1 MFGTDG
7 IRGPVGTSPFT
18 FEELHQLG
26 KAIGKWIIQT
36 HGSGAQVLVGH
47 DTRLSCAWVKAALKS
62 GLLMHPLHI
71 HDASI
76 FPTPGIVQRTVQDP
90 SIACGIIV
98 SASHNPFADNG
109 IKIVDGA
116 SGKLS
121 LADEQCITTYFGQDQ
136 SVDYAQLGTDT
147 PDTKS
152 AQAYIDTICHFF
164 EADLL
169 AGKTIVLD
177 CAHGATY
184 ALAPHIFRQ
193 LGAEV
198 ITIGDQPN
206 GININEEHGAL
217 HLERL
222 QQKVLECH
230 ADAGF
235 AFDGDG
241 DRVIAVNCHGQIKD
255 GDDILVLLHDHPNY
269 RKENTIVGTI
279 MSNQGLAQHIA
290 NKGGTLA
297 RTPVGDKYIARHLK
311 EHDLM
316 LGGEQSGHIICNDYL
331 CSGDGIFTA
340 LRVMQ
345 ALHSSNNPTMQT
357 FIHMPQQLINVRIKH
372 KKELTEE
379 PFASIIKKYTDALT
393 GGRLLVRYSGTEPL
407 LRVMV
412 EESDAHRAITISTQC
427 AQELQQA
434 LEGI

>member
-18 FEELHQLG
+18 YTQLHQLG
-26 KAIGKWIIQT
+26 KAIGKWITTT
-36 HGSGAQVLVGH
+36 HGAGVHVLLGH

-62 GLLMHPLHI
+62 GLLMHPI
-71 HDASI
+71 HLKDAGV
-76 FPTPGIVQRTVQDP
+76 FPTPCVVQRTIQES
-90 SIACGIIV
+90 SIVCGIIV
-98 SASHNPFADNG
+98 SASHNPFEDNG
-109 IKIVDGA
+109 IKIIDGVK
-116 SGKLS
+116 GKLS
-121 LADEQCITTYFGQDQ
+121 LADEQCITSYFAEEQ
-136 SVDYAQLGTDT
+136 VINYTQLGTDT

-152 AQAYIDTICHFF
+152 AQAYVDSICHFF
-164 EADLL
+164 ETDLL
-169 AGKTIVLD
+169 TGKTIVLD

-184 ALAPHIFRQ
+184 ALAPQIFRQ

-206 GININEEHGAL
+206 GININQDHGAL

-222 QQKVLECH
+222 QQKVLDCG

-241 DRVIAVNCHGQIKD
+241 DRVIAVNSKGEIKD
-255 GDDILVLLHDHPNY
+255 GDDILVLLHTHPQY
-269 RKENTIVGTI
+269 STESTIVGTI
-279 MSNQGLAQHIA
+279 MSNQGLAQHITK
-290 NKGGTLA
+290 KGCTLA
-297 RTPVGDKYIARHLK
+297 RTPVGDKYIARYLN
-311 EHDLM
+311 EHHLM

-345 ALHSSNNPTMQT
+345 AIHYNNNPTMRT
-357 FIHMPQQLINVRIKH
+357 FCHMPQQLTNVRIKQ
-372 KKELTEE
+372 KRALTEE
-379 PFASIIKKYTDALT
+379 PFASIIKKYNERLKE
-393 GGRLLVRYSGTEPL
+393 GRILVRYSGTEPL

-412 EESDAHRAITISTQC
+412 EESDAHRATDISKQC
-427 AQELQQA
+427 AKELQQA